1 MSSTATKERLD
12 RLNALLVLSRLEKTA
27 LSAEINSASIT
38 PERKR
43 AAMKSFAE
51 VVAELRTIEHDL
63 GRLTGK

>member
-38 PERKR
+38 SERKR

>member
-1 MSSTATKERLD
+1 
-12 RLNALLVLSRLEKTA
+12 VLSRREKAA
-27 LSAEINSASIT
+27 LSTGINSASIT

-43 AAMKSFAE
+43 AAMNSFAE